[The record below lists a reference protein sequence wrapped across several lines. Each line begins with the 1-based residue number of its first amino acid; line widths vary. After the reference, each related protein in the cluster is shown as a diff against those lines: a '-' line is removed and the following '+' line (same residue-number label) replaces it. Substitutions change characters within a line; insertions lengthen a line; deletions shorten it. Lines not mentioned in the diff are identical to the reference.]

1 MLNQTRWRSLCGTKK
16 KLVMKSN
23 MFERAKATAA
33 AAHSRA
39 QQDPNLA
46 RMANQAGDALN
57 KVGALVSETK
67 KKVEEHRGAI
77 MQSTFERLEPKLAD
91 FMQNVYATK
100 IKPELTTDKWSAPH
114 AGRSNSGDGD
124 LGCLGSVARPQYF
137 AWRLRPSWRRQAF
150 SSSVHSDSALLGMDA
165 RLRSIALR
173 THACAQGGQT
183 YG

>member
-1 MLNQTRWRSLCGTKK
+1 
-16 KLVMKSN
+16 MKSN

-114 AGRSNSGDGD
+114 TGRSNSGT
-124 LGCLGSVARPQYF
+124 LGERAAPNLSRPAVAQCPSPTAGSSTMWPTSCG
-137 AWRLRPSWRRQAF
+137 P
-150 SSSVHSDSALLGMDA
+150 
-165 RLRSIALR
+165 
-173 THACAQGGQT
+173 T
-183 YG
+183 